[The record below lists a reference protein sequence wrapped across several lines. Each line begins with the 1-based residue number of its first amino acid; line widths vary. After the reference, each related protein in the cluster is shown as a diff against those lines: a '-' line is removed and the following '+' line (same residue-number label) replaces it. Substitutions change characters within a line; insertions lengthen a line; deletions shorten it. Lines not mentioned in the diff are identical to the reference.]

1 MRYLRFGLLA
11 LSVGLLAVGAYA
23 QATGSI
29 EGKIVDE
36 AKATLPGVTVQVSSP
51 ALAQPK
57 FATSDAQGA
66 FRVDGLPAG
75 RYTLKFTLENFAA
88 QEQTDVE
95 VGAGRVVTLQVQM
108 RSAFK
113 EAVVVT
119 GSLIPRPTL
128 EAMAPVSTIDVTDL
142 AYQGTTRLE
151 DMLTS
156 LPQVFHGQNS
166 TISNGASG
174 TATIDLRYLGSQR
187 TLVLIDGKR
196 APAGDYGSASV
207 SPDLNFIP
215 APLVKRVDVLTGGA
229 SSTYGADAVA
239 GVVNF
244 ILDKDFEGIKAT
256 FEGGGYEHNN
266 SNTYMQEQNKA
277 KGFHVPTGEAWDGGA
292 FEAFVGYGAKFA
304 EGKGHAT
311 LYIDYRKTAADLK
324 ARRDYLNC
332 AVTGLGANGPTCGG
346 SGTIPGGRFQVY
358 TPDGLHKLGDYTIDS
373 ATGDTFR
380 NRTGADVFNYA
391 PYNYMQRPDERWTG
405 GGYVNYEWNK
415 HFQGYAD
422 LMMMDDYTDA
432 QIAPSGSFG
441 ALQQINCDNPMLSA
455 DERAKICPS
464 QYYGP
469 TDLSNVYVF
478 KRGVEGGGRDDQ
490 LRHLSYRMVA
500 GLKGEISKDWSY
512 DIYGLN
518 AQTSIPES
526 YTHDYSYAKIQ
537 DALIVDGDPSDPSTW
552 HCRSGN
558 TGCAP
563 WDIFKTGGVTQAA
576 LDYVQIPLLSIAH
589 LKTQLVSGK
598 AFGNLFT
605 FGTATE
611 PVGLAVGAEYRKEFL
626 SYQPDQSYIDGL
638 GAGQGTAPH
647 PISGFYDVQE
657 LFGELTVPLI
667 QGAPLAKDLSLD
679 LGYRYS
685 DYNVNGSW
693 PTYKIQ
699 AGWTPVDLLKLRA
712 SYNRA
717 TRAPNVNELYSP
729 QIVGITEDITSDPCA
744 GPSPLY
750 SAAQCANTGVSA
762 AQYGNIEPNPASQY
776 NGKFGG
782 NPQLK
787 PEIADTT
794 TFGIVLTPTPG
805 LSFAFDYY
813 DIKIEDIISTLP
825 GQSIITRCAETG
837 DPAMCSLIHR
847 DQLGT
852 LWQITNSAYV
862 TETNGNFGKRDVA
875 GIDANFNW
883 QFSSGKSVFSFN
895 LIGSY
900 LNKWELSNAFFSYD
914 CAGYFG
920 ASCGDPTPKWR
931 HMFRA
936 TWERPAWSLSMA
948 WRYIGPVTTDIANPS
963 EALYTPD
970 QFDLY
975 KKNGAYEYPAY
986 NYIDLA
992 ATLKLGT
999 STQFMLGV
1007 NNIADKEPPLG
1018 AGYSGNDYG
1027 PGWHSTYDPYGRYI
1041 HASINFNL

>member
-1 MRYLRFGLLA
+1 MKRFRFAFLA
-11 LSVGLLAVGAYA
+11 LASTLLAVGAYA

-29 EGKIVDE
+29 EGTIIDE
-36 AKATLPGVTVQVSSP
+36 TKAPLPGVTIE
-51 ALAQPK
+51 
-57 FATSDAQGA
+57 ATTPSRGGSKIATTDAQGR
-66 FRVDGLPAG
+66 FELTLLPPG
-75 RYTLKFTLENFAA
+75 TYVVRFTLPGFAS
-88 QEQTDVE
+88 QEQTNIT

-108 RSAFK
+108 RSAYK
-113 EAVVVT
+113 EVVTVT

-128 EAMAPVSTIDVTDL
+128 EAMSPVSTMDVQEL

-196 APAGDYGSASV
+196 APSGDYGSASV

-215 APLVKRVDVLTGGA
+215 GPLVKRVDVLTGGA

-244 ILDKDFEGIKAT
+244 ILDRDFEGIKASVQ
-256 FEGGGYEHNN
+256 GGGYEHNN

-277 KGFHVPTGEAWDGGA
+277 KGFFVPTGQAWDGGS

-311 LYIDYRKTAADLK
+311 FYLDYRKTAPDLK

-332 AVTGLGANGPTCGG
+332 SVLGLGATGPTCGG

-358 TPDGLHKLGDYTIDS
+358 TPDLTHKLGDYTLD
-373 ATGDTFR
+373 AGTGDTFR
-380 NRTGADVFNYA
+380 NRVGTDVFNYA

-405 GGYVNYEWNK
+405 GGYLNYEWNK

-464 QYYGP
+464 AYYGP
-469 TDLSNVYVF
+469 NDLANVFVF

-512 DIYGLN
+512 DVYGLN
-518 AQTSIPES
+518 AQTTVPEV

-537 DALIVDGDPSDPSTW
+537 DALIVDGNPSDPSTW
-552 HCRSGN
+552 VCRSGN

-576 LDYVQIPLLSIAH
+576 LSYVQIPLLSIAH

-598 AFGNLFT
+598 AVGNLFT
-605 FGTATE
+605 LPSATE

-638 GAGQGTAPH
+638 GAGQGAAPH
-647 PISGFYDVQE
+647 PISGFYDVKE
-657 LFGELTVPLI
+657 LFTEATVPII
-667 QGAPLAKDLSLD
+667 QGAPMAKDLSLD

-693 PTYKIQ
+693 PTYKVQ
-699 AGWTPVDLLKLRA
+699 AGWSPADLIKLRA

-729 QIVGITEDITSDPCA
+729 QIVGITSDITSDPCA
-744 GPSPLY
+744 GATPLY

-762 AQYGNIEPNPASQY
+762 AQYGNIEANPADQY

-782 NPQLK
+782 NPVLR
-787 PEIADTT
+787 PEIADTK
-794 TFGIVLTPTPG
+794 TFGVVLTPTPG
-805 LSFAFDYY
+805 FSVALDYY
-813 DIKIEDIISTLP
+813 DIKIDNIISTLP
-825 GQSIITRCAETG
+825 GASVISRCAETG

-847 DQLGT
+847 DILGT

-862 TETNGNFGKRDVA
+862 TETNGNYGTRKVQ
-875 GIDANFNW
+875 GIDANLNW
-883 QFSSGKSVFSFN
+883 QTSVGKSVLSFN
-895 LIGSY
+895 LIGGY
-900 LNKWELSNAFFSYD
+900 LSKWELTNAFFSYD
-914 CAGYFG
+914 CSGYFG
-920 ASCGDPTPKWR
+920 NVCGDPLPKWR
-931 HMFRA
+931 HIFRA
-936 TWERPAWSLSMA
+936 TWEMPQWSLSMA
-948 WRYIGPVTTDIANPS
+948 WRYVGAVTTDEANPS
-963 EALYTPD
+963 PTLYTPAN
-970 QFDLY
+970 FNTL
-975 KKNGAYEYPAY
+975 KVNSAYHYPAY

-992 ATLKLGT
+992 ATFKLGT
-999 STQFMLGV
+999 ATQFMVGV

-1027 PGWHSTYDPYGRYI
+1027 PGFHGTYDPYGRYI
-1041 HASINFNL
+1041 HGSINFNF